1 MSANYKDTLLLPKTD
16 FPMKADLVKREPER
30 LAKWEAAGLY
40 RQILDA
46 RIGAPLFV
54 LHDGPPFANG
64 DVHMGTALNKILK
77 DLVVKSRS
85 MLGFRAPFVPGW
97 DCHGL
102 PIEFKVVKEQRGLE
116 PAEIRRRAEAFA
128 RKYIDIQRGQF
139 KRLGVFGSWED
150 PYLTL
155 APGYEAD
162 IIRAFGKLVE
172 KGLVYQSKKPV
183 YWSTGAQTALAEAE
197 VEYAPRTD
205 PAIWVK
211 FAAVAAT
218 PPTVAATP
226 SSQHVSAAPPPPGI
240 DPCGEGAAATCCDG
254 GVAATTL
261 AGASFVIWTTTPW
274 TLPANVAIA
283 VDPKAT
289 YLVAEFQKEG
299 RTETFVIAEA
309 LRKAFSEATGWSLF
323 GEVRVGPDATQ
334 WASEQRSLGRKFV
347 MEMCSPP
354 GADIKFFCSSV
365 DSFTG
370 EQFAGLE
377 AQHPFLPRTS
387 KVIAADFVTLDTG
400 TGQVHVAPGHGKDDY
415 IASQQQ
421 NPKLEVLSPVD
432 DFGKF
437 TEDVGVPAWVG
448 KYVFDANAEIV
459 TFLRESGAL
468 LAEQK
473 YTHDYPHCWRSKT
486 PIVFRAVEQ
495 FFINV
500 DAIRADALAAID
512 QTTWVPAWG
521 RNRIYGTVESRP
533 DWCISRQRTWGVPL
547 PVFYEENG
555 TLAGSKGTPIVRADL
570 AAKVADLVE
579 SGGTNLWFEKDDA
592 WWAAQ
597 LGLPAG
603 TSRRNDTLDVWID
616 SGVSHQAVTSRHPE
630 LKACGGVADVY
641 LEATDQ
647 HRGWFQSSLMT
658 SVALTGHAPYK
669 TVITHGFVVDKDTKK
684 KVSKSDQGTYKKPM
698 EAEYFVGKYGA
709 DIVRL
714 WAASVEFTNDVP
726 FSEDGFARTSE
737 AYRSFRN
744 VLRILLANLS
754 DFEFGRQEGMKAEGD
769 QPAVAPVP
777 AFPPSKFLRGATT
790 VDKWVLSKLQGV
802 IATCRAA
809 YEAYDFRRVFE
820 TLNQFCTVE
829 LSALYVDITKDRLYC
844 DAANSPR
851 RRATQSVMHA
861 CFSAVAKLLAPIL
874 AYTADE
880 AWEFAGNKTSIHI
893 EKFPEADAAL
903 RDEAMEA
910 KVDEWLKLRA
920 AIYQQAIEPA
930 RQAKTIAK
938 SLEAAITLDIA
949 DAQHAALNADKAEL
963 EEFLIISELTLA
975 SGIEPVAK
983 VFRSG
988 QPQCPRCWRHQ
999 PLTARGVCTRCD
1011 GALGQ

>member
-1 MSANYKDTLLLPKTD
+1 MPLSYSCGPLGHKTLGALAQRGPNPRSPRQLLLSLFSPLHPARDKRTRFDSLTLPSPLGPLGSAPFYKMSANYKDTLLLPKTE

-30 LAKWEAAGLY
+30 LAKWEAADVYG
-40 RQILDA
+40 QILAA
-46 RIGAPLFV
+46 RKDAPLFV

-77 DLVVKSRS
+77 DLIVKSRS

-139 KRLGVFGSWED
+139 KRLGVFGSWAD

-155 APGYEAD
+155 APSYEAD
-162 IIRAFGKLVE
+162 IIRAFGGFVE

-197 VEYAPRTD
+197 VEYAQRTD
-205 PAIWVK
+205 PAIYVK
-211 FAAVAAT
+211 FKVAQA
-218 PPTVAATP
+218 
-226 SSQHVSAAPPPPGI
+226 SSPVG
-240 DPCGEGAAATCCDG
+240 D
-254 GVAATTL
+254 
-261 AGASFVIWTTTPW
+261 ASFVIWTTTPW
-274 TLPANVAIA
+274 TLPANVGIA
-283 VDPKAT
+283 VHPKVEYAVVMAGKDGT
-289 YLVAEFQKEG
+289 AENFI
-299 RTETFVIAEA
+299 IAKP
-309 LRKAFSEATGWSLF
+309 LIDAFIAATGLILMKQTA
-323 GEVRVGPDATQ
+323 EV
-334 WASEQRSLGRKFV
+334 
-347 MEMCSPP
+347 
-354 GADIKFFCSSV
+354 
-365 DSFTG
+365 TG
-370 EQFAGLE
+370 EQLLGLE

-387 KVIAADFVTLDTG
+387 KVIPADFVTTDTG
-400 TGQVHVAPGHGKDDY
+400 TGQVHIAPGHGKDDY
-415 IASQQQ
+415 IAGQA
-421 NPKLEVLSPVD
+421 NGLPVLSPVD
-432 DFGKF
+432 DYGKL
-437 TEDVGVPAWVG
+437 TEDCGMPQWVG

-459 TFLRESGAL
+459 TFLRENGSL

-500 DAIRADALAAID
+500 EKIRGGALAAID
-512 QTTWVPAWG
+512 KTQWLPHWG
-521 RNRIYGTVESRP
+521 RNRIFGTVEARP

-547 PVFYEENG
+547 PVFYEVN
-555 TLAGSKGTPIVRADL
+555 GTPIVRADL

-597 LGLPAG
+597 LGLPEG

-616 SGVSHQAVTSRHPE
+616 SGVSHRAVTSRHPE

-658 SVALTGHAPYK
+658 SVALTGAAPYK
-669 TVITHGFVVDKDTKK
+669 TVITHGFVVDKDTKRK
-684 KVSKSDQGTYKKPM
+684 ISKSEQGAYKKPM

-714 WAASVEFTNDVP
+714 WAASVEYTNDVP

-744 VLRILLANLS
+744 VLRILLANIADLS
-754 DFEFGRQEGMKAEGD
+754 DGSD
-769 QPAVAPVP
+769 L
-777 AFPPSKFLRGATT
+777 SGATM
-790 VDKWVLSKLQGV
+790 VDRWILSKLQTV
-802 IATCRAA
+802 IATCRSA
-809 YEAYDFRRVFE
+809 YEAFVFRKVFE
-820 TLNQFCTVE
+820 TLNQFCTVD

-851 RRATQSVMHA
+851 RRATQSVMKA
-861 CFSAVAKLLAPIL
+861 SFEAVAKLLAPIL

-880 AWEFAGNKTSIHI
+880 AWEFSGKTTSIHI
-893 EKFPEADAAL
+893 EKLPEANAAL
-903 RDEAMEA
+903 RDEALEA

-920 AIYQQAIEPA
+920 AIYQQAIETA

-938 SLEAAITLDIA
+938 SLEAAVVLELEDRPYEAYRAYTA
-949 DAQHAALNADKAEL
+949 NEHAEL
-963 EEFLIISELTLA
+963 EEFLIISELTLSSA
-975 SGIEPVAK
+975 TTLGARVTKSTLA
-983 VFRSG
+983 
-988 QPQCPRCWRHQ
+988 QCPRCWRHQ
-999 PLTARGVCTRCD
+999 ALTAKEVCARCD
-1011 GALGQ
+1011 EALV